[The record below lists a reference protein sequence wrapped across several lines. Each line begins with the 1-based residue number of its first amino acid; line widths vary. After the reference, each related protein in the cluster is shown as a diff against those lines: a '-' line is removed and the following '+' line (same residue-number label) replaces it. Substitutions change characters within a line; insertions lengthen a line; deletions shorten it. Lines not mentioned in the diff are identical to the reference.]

1 MTRTMSQAERQA
13 WLDEARY
20 TANAMAAAV
29 KPYWRRAMARRHRTA
44 LRALAGKRVRPGHAV
59 RFRIE
64 MLSAEADGLGP
75 VEVAHRLTEQG
86 LGLVEVAH
94 RLTEQGLGPVETLQ
108 SDRFW
113 ERVHVQA
120 GLPAPA
126 IAYSG
131 EVRA

>member
-44 LRALAGKRVRPGHAV
+44 LRARAGKRVRPGHAGGV
-59 RFRIE
+59 RIE

-75 VEVAHRLTEQG
+75 
-86 LGLVEVAH
+86 VEVAH

>member
-64 MLSAEADGLGP
+64 MLSAEADGLG
-75 VEVAHRLTEQG
+75 L
-86 LGLVEVAH
+86 
-94 RLTEQGLGPVETLQ
+94 VETLQ

>member
-20 TANAMAAAV
+20 TANAMAAA
-29 KPYWRRAMARRHRTA
+29 A
-44 LRALAGKRVRPGHAV
+44 LDTCASELLR
-59 RFRIE
+59 E
-64 MLSAEADGLGP
+64 
-75 VEVAHRLTEQG
+75 
-86 LGLVEVAH
+86 
-94 RLTEQGLGPVETLQ
+94 VETLQ

>member
-75 VEVAHRLTEQG
+75 VE
-86 LGLVEVAH
+86 
-94 RLTEQGLGPVETLQ
+94 TLQ

>member
-64 MLSAEADGLGP
+64 MLSAEADGLG
-75 VEVAHRLTEQG
+75 
-86 LGLVEVAH
+86 LVEVAH
-94 RLTEQGLGPVETLQ
+94 RLTEQGLGPVEVALRLTEQ
-108 SDRFW
+108 
-113 ERVHVQA
+113 
-120 GLPAPA
+120 GLAR
-126 IAYSG
+126 
-131 EVRA
+131 RARKHALRRP

>member
-64 MLSAEADGLGP
+64 MLSAEADDLGP

>member
-86 LGLVEVAH
+86 LGPVEVAH
-94 RLTEQGLGPVETLQ
+94 RLTEQDLGPVETLQ

>member
-64 MLSAEADGLGP
+64 MLSAEADGLG
-75 VEVAHRLTEQG
+75 
-86 LGLVEVAH
+86 LVEVAH
-94 RLTEQGLGPVETLQ
+94 RLTEQDLGPVETLQ

>member
-13 WLDEARY
+13 WLDAARY
-20 TANAMAAAV
+20 TANPTAAALDTC
-29 KPYWRRAMARRHRTA
+29 ASEL
-44 LRALAGKRVRPGHAV
+44 LR
-59 RFRIE
+59 
-64 MLSAEADGLGP
+64 
-75 VEVAHRLTEQG
+75 
-86 LGLVEVAH
+86 
-94 RLTEQGLGPVETLQ
+94 PVETLQ

>member
-86 LGLVEVAH
+86 LGLVE
-94 RLTEQGLGPVETLQ
+94 TLQ

-131 EVRA
+131 EARA

>member
-64 MLSAEADGLGP
+64 MLSAEADGLGL

-86 LGLVEVAH
+86 LGPVEVAH

>member
-75 VEVAHRLTEQG
+75 VEVAHRLTEQD
-86 LGLVEVAH
+86 LGPVEVAH
-94 RLTEQGLGPVETLQ
+94 RLTEQDLGLVETLQ